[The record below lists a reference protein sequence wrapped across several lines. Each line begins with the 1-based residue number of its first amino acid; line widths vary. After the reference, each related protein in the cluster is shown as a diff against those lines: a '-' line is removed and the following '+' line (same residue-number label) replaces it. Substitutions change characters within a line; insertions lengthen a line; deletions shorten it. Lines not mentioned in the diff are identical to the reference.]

1 MVIIRRRKLDLL
13 FCVPRARPENV
24 RASTHFIRK
33 IPASKHFIT
42 ISHQFFAKHEK
53 KNYKHSDFMS
63 ILWRW
68 DFETVI
74 ASHVPLVRVF
84 QCKGASETDQTQ
96 TSSQE

>member
-1 MVIIRRRKLDLL
+1 MFEDTMHIRRRKLDLL

-53 KNYKHSDFMS
+53 KTTN
-63 ILWRW
+63 IL
-68 DFETVI
+68 
-74 ASHVPLVRVF
+74 
-84 QCKGASETDQTQ
+84 
-96 TSSQE
+96 TS